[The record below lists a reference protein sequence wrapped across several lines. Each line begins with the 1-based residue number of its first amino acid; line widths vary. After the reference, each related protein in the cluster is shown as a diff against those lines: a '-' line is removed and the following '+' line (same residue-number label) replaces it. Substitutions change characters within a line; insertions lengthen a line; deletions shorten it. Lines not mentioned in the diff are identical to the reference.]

1 MTDQELDRRLTAAFD
16 VAPSSDFLARVR
28 TAVAA
33 EPAPAR
39 WHFSWPLAV
48 AAAAMVVAIGV
59 AGTIGWLTRDSSP
72 SLPAVASAPPAI
84 AAPTPHVASA
94 PAVTSNTPVPR
105 VSSARDLR
113 STSAPAVA
121 TTSFPA
127 VIVSA
132 DEARGLDILIRAARA
147 AALPPVLPMDDVSA
161 RDALAVPRIEIA
173 PVAIEP
179 LPDVTRLEQG
189 DRQQ

>member
-1 MTDQELDRRLTAAFD
+1 MTDHELDRRLAAAFD

-39 WHFSWPLAV
+39 WHFSWSLAV

-59 AGTIGWLTRDSSP
+59 AAAIGWLTRDSSP
-72 SLPAVASAPPAI
+72 SLPAVVSAPGISAPA
-84 AAPTPHVASA
+84 PHVASA

-105 VSSARDLR
+105 VSSARDRR
-113 STSAPAVA
+113 STSVPAVA
-121 TTSFPA
+121 TASFPA

-132 DEARGLDILIRAARA
+132 DEARGLDTLIRAARA